1 MSRNRFYSTLVG
13 AMPGPEKT
21 AFIEG
26 SQGRPGKEHPQ
37 RERKQE
43 HDGVKVGLVGFPG
56 SGKTTVFNTMT
67 GQDAPVGYGGEVRR
81 AVVEVPDPRVEWLS
95 VLYRPKKTTFASI
108 VFCDIPGEQ
117 GSEQRGLSAAA
128 LQQVRDQEALC
139 LVLRGFDNPALE
151 HAPDPVAELE
161 AFHAECVLADLVFV
175 ERWLERARKEAK
187 RGLEVATFERMR
199 EALESERPLRVVPE
213 SELDRTLLRGYSL
226 LTDAPLLVLLNR
238 EEEDAAEAVPD
249 ELQGALARMGAAGMT
264 LSASLEA
271 EIALLDPEDQREFL
285 GEMGLA
291 EPALDRFI
299 RAAYQL
305 QDLISFFTV
314 AGPEVRAWTIRAGT
328 DARRAAGKIHSDMER
343 GFIRAE
349 VIPCDVLRKYGSE
362 RAVKAAGR
370 LRVEGKDYVV
380 QDGDILRVLFNV

>member
-1 MSRNRFYSTLVG
+1 M
-13 AMPGPEKT
+13 
-21 AFIEG
+21 
-26 SQGRPGKEHPQ
+26 
-37 RERKQE
+37 
-43 HDGVKVGLVGFPG
+43 KVGLVGFPG
-56 SGKTTVFNTMT
+56 SGKTTVFNAMT

-81 AVVEVPDPRVEWLS
+81 AVVDVPDPRVEWLS
-95 VLYRPKKTTFASI
+95 ALYRPKKTTFASI
-108 VFCDIPGEQ
+108 VFCDIPGEH
-117 GSEQRGLSAAA
+117 GSEQRGLSTAA
-128 LQQVRDQEALC
+128 LQQVRDQDALC

-151 HAPDPVAELE
+151 HAPAPAAELE

-187 RGLEVATFERMR
+187 RGLEVAAFERMR
-199 EALESERPLRVVPE
+199 ETLESERPLRVLAE
-213 SELDRTLLRGYSL
+213 SELDRSLLRGYSL
-226 LTDAPLLVLLNR
+226 VTDAPLLAVLNR
-238 EEEDAAEAVPD
+238 EEDDAGVSRPDEPGDALPD
-249 ELQGALARMGAAGMT
+249 ELEDALARMGAGGMT

-271 EIALLDPEDQREFL
+271 EIAMLEPADQREFL
-285 GEMGLA
+285 RDMGLA

-349 VIPCDVLRKYGSE
+349 VIPCDVLEEYGSE
-362 RAVKAAGR
+362 QAVKAAGR
-370 LRVEGKDYVV
+370 LRVEGRDYVV
-380 QDGDILRVLFNV
+380 QDGDVLRVLFNV

>member
-1 MSRNRFYSTLVG
+1 M
-13 AMPGPEKT
+13 
-21 AFIEG
+21 
-26 SQGRPGKEHPQ
+26 
-37 RERKQE
+37 
-43 HDGVKVGLVGFPG
+43 KVGLVGFPG
-56 SGKTTVFNTMT
+56 SGKTTVFNAMT
-67 GQDAPVGYGGEVRR
+67 GQDVPVGYGGEVRR
-81 AVVEVPDPRVEWLS
+81 AVVDVPDRRVEWLS
-95 VLYRPKKTTFASI
+95 TLYRPNKTTFASI
-108 VFCDIPGEQ
+108 VFCDIPGEH
-117 GSEQRGLSAAA
+117 GSEQRGLSTAA

-151 HAPDPVAELE
+151 HAPDPAAELE

-187 RGLEVATFERMR
+187 RGLEVAAFERMR
-199 EALESERPLRVVPE
+199 EALESEQPLRVVPE
-213 SELDRTLLRGYSL
+213 SELDRSLLRGYSL
-226 LTDAPLLVLLNR
+226 VTDAPLLAVLNR
-238 EEEDAAEAVPD
+238 KEADSEEALPGELDDALPD
-249 ELQGALARMGAAGMT
+249 ELDDAPLSDLDAAPPGDFDDALPGELREALARMGAGGMT

-271 EIALLDPEDQREFL
+271 EIAMLEPADQQEFL
-285 GEMGLA
+285 SDMGLA

-349 VIPCDVLRKYGSE
+349 VIPCDVLEEYGSE
-362 RAVKAAGR
+362 QAVKSAGR
-370 LRVEGKDYVV
+370 LRVEGRDYVV
-380 QDGDILRVLFNV
+380 QDGDILRVHFNV

>member
-1 MSRNRFYSTLVG
+1 M
-13 AMPGPEKT
+13 
-21 AFIEG
+21 
-26 SQGRPGKEHPQ
+26 
-37 RERKQE
+37 
-43 HDGVKVGLVGFPG
+43 KVGLVGFPG
-56 SGKTTVFNTMT
+56 SGKTTVFNAMT
-67 GQDAPVGYGGEVRR
+67 GQDVPVGYGGEVRR
-81 AVVEVPDPRVEWLS
+81 AVVDVPDRRVEWLS
-95 VLYRPKKTTFASI
+95 TLYRPNKTTFASI
-108 VFCDIPGEQ
+108 VFCDIPGEH
-117 GSEQRGLSAAA
+117 GSEQRGLSTAA

-151 HAPDPVAELE
+151 HAPDPAAELE

-187 RGLEVATFERMR
+187 RGLEVAAFERMR
-199 EALESERPLRVVPE
+199 EALESEQPLRVVPE
-213 SELDRTLLRGYSL
+213 SELDRSLLRGYSL
-226 LTDAPLLVLLNR
+226 VTDAPLLAVLNR
-238 EEEDAAEAVPD
+238 EEADSEEALPD
-249 ELQGALARMGAAGMT
+249 ELDDALLSDLDDAPPGDFDDAPPGDFDDALPGDLDDALPSELREALARMGAGGMT

-271 EIALLDPEDQREFL
+271 EIAMLEPADQQEFL
-285 GEMGLA
+285 SDMGLA

-349 VIPCDVLRKYGSE
+349 VIPCDVLEEYGSE
-362 RAVKAAGR
+362 QAVKSAGR
-370 LRVEGKDYVV
+370 LRVEGRDYVV

>member
-1 MSRNRFYSTLVG
+1 M
-13 AMPGPEKT
+13 
-21 AFIEG
+21 
-26 SQGRPGKEHPQ
+26 
-37 RERKQE
+37 
-43 HDGVKVGLVGFPG
+43 KVGLVGFPG
-56 SGKTTVFNTMT
+56 SGKTTVFNAMT
-67 GQDAPVGYGGEVRR
+67 GQDVPVGYGGEVRR
-81 AVVEVPDPRVEWLS
+81 AVVDVPDRRVEWLS
-95 VLYRPKKTTFASI
+95 TLYRPNKTTFASI
-108 VFCDIPGEQ
+108 VFCDIPGEH
-117 GSEQRGLSAAA
+117 GSEQRGLSTAA

-151 HAPDPVAELE
+151 HAPDPAAELE

-187 RGLEVATFERMR
+187 RGLEVAAFERMR
-199 EALESERPLRVVPE
+199 EALESEQPLRVVPE
-213 SELDRTLLRGYSL
+213 SELDRSLLRGYSL
-226 LTDAPLLVLLNR
+226 VTDAPLLAVLNR
-238 EEEDAAEAVPD
+238 EEADSEEALPGELDDALPGELDDARLSDLDAALPSDLDDALPD
-249 ELQGALARMGAAGMT
+249 ELQEALARMGAGGMT

-271 EIALLDPEDQREFL
+271 EIAMLEPADQQEFL
-285 GEMGLA
+285 SDMGLA

-349 VIPCDVLRKYGSE
+349 VIPCDVLEEYGSE
-362 RAVKAAGR
+362 QAVKSAGR
-370 LRVEGKDYVV
+370 LRVEGRDYVV

>member
-1 MSRNRFYSTLVG
+1 M
-13 AMPGPEKT
+13 
-21 AFIEG
+21 
-26 SQGRPGKEHPQ
+26 
-37 RERKQE
+37 
-43 HDGVKVGLVGFPG
+43 KVGLVGFPG

-81 AVVEVPDPRVEWLS
+81 AVVDVPDPRVEWLS
-95 VLYRPKKTTFASI
+95 ALYRPRKTTFASI
-108 VFCDIPGEQ
+108 VFCDIPGEH
-117 GSEQRGLSAAA
+117 GSERRGLSTAA

-139 LVLRGFDNPALE
+139 LVLRDFDNPALE
-151 HAPDPVAELE
+151 HAPDPAAELE

-187 RGLEVATFERMR
+187 RGLEVETFERMR
-199 EALESERPLRVVPE
+199 EALESERPLRLVPE
-213 SELDRTLLRGYSL
+213 SELDRALLRGYSL
-226 LTDAPLLVLLNR
+226 LTDTPLLAVLNR
-238 EEEDAAEAVPD
+238 DEEDAGKALPD
-249 ELQGALARMGAAGMT
+249 EVEASLAPMGAAGLT

-271 EIALLDPEDQREFL
+271 EIALLDPGDQQEFL
-285 GEMGLA
+285 RDMGLA

-305 QDLISFFTV
+305 QELISFFTV

-349 VIPCDVLRKYGSE
+349 VIPCDVLQEYGSE
-362 RAVKAAGR
+362 QAVKAAGR
-370 LRVEGKDYVV
+370 LRVEGRDYVV
-380 QDGDILRVLFNV
+380 RDGDVLRIRFNV

>member
-1 MSRNRFYSTLVG
+1 M
-13 AMPGPEKT
+13 
-21 AFIEG
+21 
-26 SQGRPGKEHPQ
+26 
-37 RERKQE
+37 
-43 HDGVKVGLVGFPG
+43 KVGLVGFPG
-56 SGKTTVFNTMT
+56 SGKTTVFNAMT

-81 AVVEVPDPRVEWLS
+81 AVVDVPDPRVEWLS
-95 VLYRPKKTTFASI
+95 ALYRPRKTTFASI
-108 VFCDIPGEQ
+108 VFCDIPGEH
-117 GSEQRGLSAAA
+117 GSEQRGLSTAA
-128 LQQVRDQEALC
+128 LQQVRDQDALC

-151 HAPDPVAELE
+151 HAPDPAAELE

-187 RGLEVATFERMR
+187 RGLEVAAFERMR
-199 EALESERPLRVVPE
+199 DALESERPLRVLPE
-213 SELDRTLLRGYSL
+213 SELDRSLLRGYSL
-226 LTDAPLLVLLNR
+226 VTDAPLLAVLNR
-238 EEEDAAEAVPD
+238 EEDDAGESLAEGLAQPGEPGDALPDGLGDAV
-249 ELQGALARMGAAGMT
+249 ARMGAGGMT

-271 EIALLDPEDQREFL
+271 EIAMLEPADQQEFL
-285 GEMGLA
+285 RDMGLA

-349 VIPCDVLRKYGSE
+349 VIPCDVLEEYGSE
-362 RAVKAAGR
+362 QAVKAAGR
-370 LRVEGKDYVV
+370 LRVEGRDYVV
-380 QDGDILRVLFNV
+380 KDGDVLRVLFNV

>member
-1 MSRNRFYSTLVG
+1 M
-13 AMPGPEKT
+13 
-21 AFIEG
+21 
-26 SQGRPGKEHPQ
+26 
-37 RERKQE
+37 
-43 HDGVKVGLVGFPG
+43 KVGLVGFPG

-95 VLYRPKKTTFASI
+95 ALYRPKKTTFASI
-108 VFCDIPGEQ
+108 VFCDIPGEH
-117 GSEQRGLSAAA
+117 GSEQRGLSTAA
-128 LQQVRDQEALC
+128 LQQVRDQDALC

-151 HAPDPVAELE
+151 HAPDPAAELE

-187 RGLEVATFERMR
+187 RGLEVAAFERMR
-199 EALESERPLRVVPE
+199 EALESERPLRLLPE
-213 SELDRTLLRGYSL
+213 SELDRSLLQGYSL
-226 LTDAPLLVLLNR
+226 ISDTPLLAVLNR
-238 EEEDAAEAVPD
+238 EEDDPGEALPDGIDDTLQDELDDPLPD
-249 ELQGALARMGAAGMT
+249 ELDDTLPDELDDLLPDELEQALARMGAGGMA

-271 EIALLDPEDQREFL
+271 EIATLDPADQQEFL
-285 GEMGLA
+285 RDMGLA

-299 RAAYQL
+299 RAAYRL
-305 QDLISFFTV
+305 QNLISFFTV

-349 VIPCDVLRKYGSE
+349 VIPFDVLEECGSE
-362 RAVKAAGR
+362 QAVKAAGR
-370 LRVEGKDYVV
+370 LRVEGRDYVV

>member
-1 MSRNRFYSTLVG
+1 M
-13 AMPGPEKT
+13 
-21 AFIEG
+21 
-26 SQGRPGKEHPQ
+26 
-37 RERKQE
+37 
-43 HDGVKVGLVGFPG
+43 KVGLVGFPG
-56 SGKTTVFNTMT
+56 SGKTTVFNAMT

-81 AVVEVPDPRVEWLS
+81 AVVTVPDPRVEWLS
-95 VLYRPKKTTFASI
+95 ALYRPRKTTFASI
-108 VFCDIPGEQ
+108 VFCDIPGEH
-117 GSEQRGLSAAA
+117 GSEQRGLSTAA

-175 ERWLERARKEAK
+175 ERWLERARKEAR
-187 RGLEVATFERMR
+187 RGPEVAAFERMR
-199 EALESERPLRVVPE
+199 ETLESERPLRLLSE
-213 SELDRTLLRGYSL
+213 SELDRSLLRGYSL
-226 LTDAPLLVLLNR
+226 LTDAPLLAVLNR
-238 EEEDAAEAVPD
+238 EEDDPGGSLAGEVGDALPGGREDAPPDGINGPLPD
-249 ELQGALARMGAAGMT
+249 ELEEALARMGAGGMT

-271 EIALLDPEDQREFL
+271 EIAMLEPADQREFL
-285 GEMGLA
+285 RDMGLA

-349 VIPCDVLRKYGSE
+349 VIPCDVLKEYGSE
-362 RAVKAAGR
+362 QAVKAVGR
-370 LRVEGKDYVV
+370 LRVEGRDYVV
-380 QDGDILRVLFNV
+380 QDGDILYVRFNV